1 VWANNSPTQDANLK
15 LDIDRHN
22 KQYKPIEIRKYD
34 RLHDRFLMID
44 HEVYHIGA
52 SLKDLGRKW
61 CAFCKMEIMANEILN
76 KIETITAVES
86 KQ

>member
-1 VWANNSPTQDANLK
+1 
-15 LDIDRHN
+15 
-22 KQYKPIEIRKYD
+22 
-34 RLHDRFLMID
+34 MID

-61 CAFCKMEIMANEILN
+61 FAFCKMEIMANEILN